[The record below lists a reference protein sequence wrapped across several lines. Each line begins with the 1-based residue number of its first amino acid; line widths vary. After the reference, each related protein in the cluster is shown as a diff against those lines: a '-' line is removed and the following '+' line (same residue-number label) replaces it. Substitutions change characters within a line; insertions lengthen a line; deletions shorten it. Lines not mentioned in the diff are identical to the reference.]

1 VRARDFITDA
11 KKKIPA
17 EPKAG
22 DTTTHDF
29 NPGWEELN
37 YLKSRAATNGNRMA
51 GSLQLFVPRPTSA
64 SKTRSERYKELI
76 QNPYA
81 WDDEG
86 NLKPNYA
93 TWVDQSPINEA
104 APILKP
110 GKAITPPGNNKP
122 IADLWTSTAIKNSDG
137 TYTSDW
143 AKWVANNQ
151 QNWSSKTGYL
161 YRVKPG
167 ALILELNYDSDAE
180 RIFDAFRNL
189 ERVPSSND
197 ISSRYDQEMEMRKH
211 FPWDQVAKHFDAI
224 HHWGYRGYGDSFVYG
239 WDVESIAWLDTSFLQ
254 LVGEVPVRN
263 YRDEES

>member
-1 VRARDFITDA
+1 VRAKDFITDA

-22 DTTTHDF
+22 DTTPHDF
-29 NPGWEELN
+29 NPGWEALN
-37 YLKSRAATNGNRMA
+37 YLKSRAAADGKRMA
-51 GSLQLFVPRPTSA
+51 GRLQLFVPRPTSA

-76 QNPYA
+76 KDPYA

-86 NLKPNYA
+86 NLKPNYEK
-93 TWVDQSPINEA
+93 WVNQGPTNEA

-110 GKAITPPGNNKP
+110 GKAIAPPGNNKP
-122 IADLWTSTAIKNSDG
+122 NADLWTSTARKNDDG
-137 TYTSDW
+137 TYTSAW
-143 AKWVANNQ
+143 AEWTAEYQ
-151 QNWSSKTGYL
+151 PDWSSNKGYL
-161 YRVKPG
+161 YKIKPG
-167 ALILELNYDSDAE
+167 ALILELNSDHDAE
-180 RIFDAFRNL
+180 RIFAAFHDLGRIQ
-189 ERVPSSND
+189 SND
-197 ISSRYDQEMEMRKH
+197 VNSRYDQEMAMRQH

-263 YRDEES
+263 YRDEEY